1 MAGERN
7 FLLGHGERL
16 VTPVSLTRTGRPPKA
31 PYTAEEARQRL
42 RPQVEAAVRSFNSLP
57 ELACPDG
64 KAVGVLTLHPQF
76 IAKTYH
82 PGDFLREQGFT
93 YVGSRGA
100 SVTPEKWTRQ
110 GPPQRMETAEL
121 FVAGRRDRFAILA
134 ERLATAN
141 AFPEQSSI
149 RLLEAFRAPSPADK
163 KRGTETPRNYATPG
177 LVEVGLHLP
186 LGDRAAIEQS
196 FSEYV
201 QSCGASADFDR
212 RIKVGG
218 LLFIPVRIGEADIDD
233 LAKFSFLRVLRP
245 MPQLRVF
252 HPIERSAIA
261 TGVSLPPLPE
271 EEPLDDSIR
280 MAIFDGGLPPSGPL
294 KEWADSYDADGVGLT
309 VDRYLQHGHMVTS
322 AALFG
327 PLTPGQAV
335 PTPFCSIDHYRVMGG
350 TQDDPYV
357 LYNTLKRI
365 WGILSKTP
373 YDFVNLSLGPAL
385 PIEDDEVHPWTAVLD
400 ELLSKGKTLLTVA
413 AGNNG
418 DLDRESGNARV
429 QIPSDCVN
437 ALAVGSADSRRLDW
451 RRASYS
457 ALGPGRSP
465 GLVKPDILS
474 FGGSAAEPFMFAP
487 MSTKA
492 SPLTAAG
499 TSFAAPAAL
508 RMAAGIRA
516 HFGDHLT
523 PLGLKALL
531 VHCAETAEAPLDEIG
546 WGRIPNDIEKFVVCE
561 HDSVRILYQGEI
573 DPGQAVRM
581 PIPLPDGIDGG
592 MVTISATYCINSPV
606 DARTPS
612 TYTGSAIEP
621 FFRPHAKKMATDGS
635 THAAPKS
642 FFQVGDYVPESD
654 LRRGA
659 HKWETTKHKT
669 KKIRASSLFRPVFD
683 VRHLSRIEQLA
694 GNEADTVEYALV
706 ITIKTSQ
713 ESDIYNKVVRTYA
726 DRLEILQ
733 PQIEV
738 PISIRP

>member
-1 MAGERN
+1 M
-7 FLLGHGERL
+7 
-16 VTPVSLTRTGRPPKA
+16 
-31 PYTAEEARQRL
+31 
-42 RPQVEAAVRSFNSLP
+42 EAAVRGFNDLP
-57 ELACPDG
+57 DNACPDG
-64 KAVGVLTLHPQF
+64 KTVGVLTLHPQF

-82 PGDFLREQGFT
+82 PGDFLREQGLT

-100 SVTPEKWTRQ
+100 EVTPEKWTRQ
-110 GPPQRMETAEL
+110 GEPQQMETAEL
-121 FVAGRRDRFAILA
+121 FVAGRRERFSRLA
-134 ERLATAN
+134 ERLAITN
-141 AFPEQSSI
+141 SFPEQSPI

-163 KRGTETPRNYATPG
+163 KRGTQNPANYASPG
-177 LVEVGLHLP
+177 LFEAGLHLP
-186 LGDRAAIEQS
+186 VRDNNTIVQA
-196 FSEYV
+196 FSRYA
-201 QSCGASADFDR
+201 QDCGAVAEFDR
-212 RIKVGG
+212 RINVGG
-218 LLFIPVRIGEADIDD
+218 LLFIPVQLNDGDIDD
-233 LAKFSFLRVLRP
+233 LARFSFLRVLRP

-294 KEWADSYDADGVGLT
+294 KEWADSYDAQGVGLT

-327 PLTPGQAV
+327 PLSAGQ
-335 PTPFCSIDHYRVMGG
+335 PIPIPFCSIDHYRVMGG

-365 WGILSKTP
+365 WNILSKTP

-385 PIEDDEVHPWTAVLD
+385 PIEDDEVHPWTSVLD

-418 DLDRESGNARV
+418 GLDRESGNARV

-437 ALAVGSADSRRLDW
+437 ALAVGSADSRRSDW
-451 RRASYS
+451 ERAAYS
-457 ALGPGRSP
+457 AVGPGRSP

-474 FGGSAAEPFMFAP
+474 FGGSAYEPFMFAP
-487 MSTKA
+487 MSFNS

-523 PLGLKALL
+523 PLALKALL
-531 VHCAETAEAPLDEIG
+531 VHCAETSDAPLDEIG

-561 HDSVRILYQGEI
+561 QGTVRILYQGEI

-581 PIPLPDGIDGG
+581 PIPLPEGIDSG
-592 MVTISATYCINSPV
+592 MVTISATYCINSPI

-621 FFRPHAKKMATDGS
+621 FFRPHVQKMATDGS
-635 THAAPKS
+635 THAAPKP

-669 KKIRASSLFRPVFD
+669 KKFRASSLMQPVFD

-694 GNEADTVEYALV
+694 GTEAETVEYALV
-706 ITIKTSQ
+706 LTLKTSLV
-713 ESDIYNKVVRTYA
+713 SDIYNKVVRTYA

-738 PISIRP
+738 PITIRP